1 MKVVIFLFADADSR
15 LKEEN
20 GGVNSKKKNANYTT
34 KTRLEKCAQCFPKA
48 PKRKMNIVT

>member
-1 MKVVIFLFADADSR
+1 MKVVVFLFADADSR

-20 GGVNSKKKNANYTT
+20 GGVNSKKNANYTI

-48 PKRKMNIVT
+48 PRKK